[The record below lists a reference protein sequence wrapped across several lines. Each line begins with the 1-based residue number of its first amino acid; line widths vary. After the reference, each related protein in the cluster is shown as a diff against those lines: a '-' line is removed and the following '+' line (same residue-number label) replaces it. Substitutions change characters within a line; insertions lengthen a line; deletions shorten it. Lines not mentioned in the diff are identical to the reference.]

1 MWQLDV
7 ALLRAAALPGGMH
20 SGNGR
25 VLLPLLQVAAS
36 LPRTSRKKRAFPLM
50 SGGAASAGVCLAPA
64 VHAPPPLSMRDLTLD
79 DQPKFSRLGIALQT
93 RCREPLV
100 WFLRS
105 TWMFMRFPVFNSVF
119 PLCFSKL
126 LAKVESLDLQE
137 CSRGA
142 CQTNHPSIALFEV
155 FAGLPVMPLKWD
167 EAGIERQQA
176 ESLLAQRQKIDEP
189 KTQRYR
195 WSAEGRLIGEVPIEQ
210 LAAGVTLQKNLLKKL
225 RELFQ
230 AIDTDGN
237 GELSRAEATAYWGS
251 NFARVNASSMFD
263 QLDADGND
271 SITWDEYITFWKAVV
286 GVGHPQPE
294 IVEEIDNILS
304 GHSWVSF
311 STSPSVAASFGNA
324 LSRVAVPGYSEAM
337 RRFWESNSARPGAA
351 SPTASPAAGGGN
363 PFEFGARRE
372 RSAGARRWDA

>member
-1 MWQLDV
+1 
-7 ALLRAAALPGGMH
+7 
-20 SGNGR
+20 
-25 VLLPLLQVAAS
+25 
-36 LPRTSRKKRAFPLM
+36 
-50 SGGAASAGVCLAPA
+50 
-64 VHAPPPLSMRDLTLD
+64 
-79 DQPKFSRLGIALQT
+79 
-93 RCREPLV
+93 
-100 WFLRS
+100 
-105 TWMFMRFPVFNSVF
+105 
-119 PLCFSKL
+119 
-126 LAKVESLDLQE
+126 
-137 CSRGA
+137 
-142 CQTNHPSIALFEV
+142 
-155 FAGLPVMPLKWD
+155 MPLKWD
-167 EAGIERQQA
+167 EAGIQRQQA

-230 AIDTDGN
+230 AIDSDGN

-251 NFARVNASSMFD
+251 NFARVNATSMFD

-351 SPTASPAAGGGN
+351 ASPTASPAAGGGN